1 MKHFIKKNDVISKQ
15 TVINKILIY
24 LLTHILACYDL
35 QDIKNDEFYELYL
48 ERFNNLSPVK
58 WSNQVLKQYMAE
70 EIYNILFVKILYY
83 NYYKDMYQIIKL
95 PKKYIQDFF
104 ETSLSLKKYNNANV
118 FTSNCW
124 RYEEDL
130 LDESFLLYDESN
142 EIINELCCKTEF
154 IMLIKD
160 IDRVLEEENFIEN
173 NDYEIITFRNIIK
186 LEELI
191 M

>member
-1 MKHFIKKNDVISKQ
+1 MKHFIKKNDIISKQ
-15 TVINKILIY
+15 MVINKILIY
-24 LLTHILACYDL
+24 LLTRILACYDL
-35 QDIKNDEFYELYL
+35 QDIKNDKFYELYL

-58 WSNQVLKQYMAE
+58 WSNKLLKQYIAE

-83 NYYKDMYQIIKL
+83 NCYKDMYQIIKL

-124 RYEEDL
+124 TYEEDL

-142 EIINELCCKTEF
+142 EIINELCCKSEF

>member
-1 MKHFIKKNDVISKQ
+1 MKHFIKKNDIVSKQ

-58 WSNQVLKQYMAE
+58 WSNKLLKQYIAE

-83 NYYKDMYQIIKL
+83 NCYKDMYQIIKL

-124 RYEEDL
+124 TYEEDL

-142 EIINELCCKTEF
+142 EIINELCCKSEF

-173 NDYEIITFRNIIK
+173 NKYEIITFRNIIK

>member
-15 TVINKILIY
+15 MVINKILIY

-35 QDIKNDEFYELYL
+35 QDIKNDKFYELYL

-58 WSNQVLKQYMAE
+58 WSNKLLKQYIAE

-124 RYEEDL
+124 TYEEDL

-142 EIINELCCKTEF
+142 EIINELCCKSEV

>member
-1 MKHFIKKNDVISKQ
+1 MKHFIKKNDIVSKQ

-24 LLTHILACYDL
+24 LLTHILTCYGL
-35 QDIKNDEFYELYL
+35 QDIEKDEFYELYL

-83 NYYKDMYQIIKL
+83 NCYKDMYQIIKL

-124 RYEEDL
+124 TYEEDL

-142 EIINELCCKTEF
+142 EIINELCCKSEF

-173 NDYEIITFRNIIK
+173 NKYEIITFRNIIK

>member
-1 MKHFIKKNDVISKQ
+1 MKHFIKKNNIVSKQ
-15 TVINKILIY
+15 MVINKILIY
-24 LLTHILACYDL
+24 LLTRILACYGL
-35 QDIKNDEFYELYL
+35 QDIEKDEFYELYL

-58 WSNQVLKQYMAE
+58 WSNQVLKQYIAE

-83 NYYKDMYQIIKL
+83 NCYKDMYQIIKL

-124 RYEEDL
+124 TYEEDL

>member
-1 MKHFIKKNDVISKQ
+1 MKHFIKKNDIVSKQ

-24 LLTHILACYDL
+24 LLTHILTCYGL
-35 QDIKNDEFYELYL
+35 QDIEKDEFYELYL
-48 ERFNNLSPVK
+48 ERFNSLSPVK

-83 NYYKDMYQIIKL
+83 NCYKDMYQIIKL

-124 RYEEDL
+124 TYEEDL

-142 EIINELCCKTEF
+142 EIINELCCKSEF

>member
-1 MKHFIKKNDVISKQ
+1 MKHFIKKNDIVSKQ
-15 TVINKILIY
+15 MVINKILIY
-24 LLTHILACYDL
+24 LLTHILACYGL
-35 QDIKNDEFYELYL
+35 QDIEKDEFYELYL

-70 EIYNILFVKILYY
+70 EHYNLLYVKLLYY
-83 NYYKDMYQIIKL
+83 NYYKDLYQIIEL

-104 ETSLSLKKYNNANV
+104 ETSLSLKKYNNLNV
-118 FTSNCW
+118 FSSNCW
-124 RYEEDL
+124 TYEEDRM
-130 LDESFLLYDESN
+130 DESFLLNDESN
-142 EIINELCCKTEF
+142 EIINELCCKAEF

-160 IDRVLEEENFIEN
+160 IDRVLEEENFIEKN
-173 NDYEIITFRNIIK
+173 KYEIITFRNIIK

>member
-1 MKHFIKKNDVISKQ
+1 MKHFIKKNDIVSKQ

-24 LLTHILACYDL
+24 LLTHILTCYGL
-35 QDIKNDEFYELYL
+35 QDIEKDEFYELYL

-83 NYYKDMYQIIKL
+83 NCYKDMYQIIKL

-124 RYEEDL
+124 TYEEDL

-142 EIINELCCKTEF
+142 EIINELCCKSEF